1 MKVRFYTFKK
11 RVNSTAQPLGALYT
25 QKDCVWKDSTSEH
38 DPIIEVEGAP
48 NPAWNYCYIPDWNKY
63 YFIRDTITVAYNV
76 TQYICQEDSMATLKA
91 DILSTSQYVAF
102 SSDSSAYDKYKV
114 DNRVI
119 ASSIRAVTSIEQSF
133 SFLSDSGTYIITVL
147 NDATPS
153 QCQGIGI
160 SYALNAS
167 GMGALRN
174 ALVDPSVLQAI
185 SQLLGGS
192 PLESIF
198 GCIWVPFA
206 IDVTDANS
214 PYGTHLTDIKVG
226 KTLLSVGNA
235 IRLNNYVTQSEG
247 VNLTLTGVLRDDFRR
262 SEPYTTAVLHLPGVG
277 CMDVS
282 LADWIT
288 AQQIQITAIFEI
300 VTGNTL
306 YILRDP
312 DGYIIQTASCCF
324 AAQCPLGQFNTNLQG
339 AVNSIGG
346 MFGVAA
352 AFTAGAIGYGTA
364 MTGLLIAG
372 SNAIL
377 STAKH
382 APSISGHVGGRV
394 SSTIKKA
401 ALTIF
406 EIQTEDPDNAGY
418 IALKGRPVGKVV
430 NMNSI
435 TGYCQCAEASLEA
448 AASAIELEEVN
459 NYLNNGFFIE

>member
-1 MKVRFYTFKK
+1 MKVRFYNFKK
-11 RVNSTAQPLGALYT
+11 RVNSTAQPLGNLYT
-25 QKDCVWKDSTSEH
+25 EKECVLKEPTSEH
-38 DPIIEVEGAP
+38 DPVFEVAGAIDP
-48 NPAWNYCYIPDWNKY
+48 TYNYCYVGDWGKY
-63 YFIRDTITVAYNV
+63 YFIRDAVSVANGIS
-76 TQYICQEDSMATLKA
+76 QYICTEDILGTYKT

-119 ASSIRAVTSIEQSF
+119 ASSIRTVKSISQSF
-133 SFLSDSGTYIITVL
+133 SFFSTSGTYIITVL
-147 NDATPS
+147 NDATPP
-153 QCQGIGI
+153 QCQGIGV

-167 GMGALRN
+167 GMASLRN
-174 ALVDPSVLQAI
+174 SLVDPTAWQEI
-185 SQLLGGS
+185 QQFFGGS

-206 IDVTDANS
+206 VDVTDANS
-214 PYGTHLTDIKVG
+214 PYGTHITDMRIG
-226 KTLLSVGNA
+226 KTDVSVGNA
-235 IRLNNYVTQSEG
+235 IRLDGYVTKSEG
-247 VNLTLTGVLRDDFRR
+247 VSLTLTGVLRDDFRR

-282 LADWIT
+282 LSDWIT

-300 VTGNTL
+300 ATGNAL

-324 AAQCPLGQFNTNLQG
+324 AAQCPLGQFNTNMQG
-339 AVNSIGG
+339 VVNSIGG
-346 MFGVAA
+346 MAA
-352 AFTAGAIGYGTA
+352 SAAMFTAGAIGYGAA
-364 MTGLLIAG
+364 MTGILISG
-372 SNAIL
+372 SNGLL
-377 STAKH
+377 SAAKH

-394 SSTIKKA
+394 SSTIKTA
-401 ALTIF
+401 ELTIF

-435 TGYCQCAEASLEA
+435 TGYCQCSEASVEA
-448 AASAIELEEVN
+448 AASGLELEEIN

>member
-1 MKVRFYTFKK
+1 MKVRFYNFKK

-25 QKDCVWKDSTSEH
+25 EKECILKEPTSEH
-38 DPIIEVEGAP
+38 DPVFEVAGAIDP
-48 NPAWNYCYIPDWNKY
+48 TYNYCYVGDWEKY
-63 YFIRDTITVAYNV
+63 YFIRDAVSVANGIS
-76 TQYICQEDSMATLKA
+76 QYICTEDILGTYKS

-119 ASSIRAVTSIEQSF
+119 ASSIRVVKSISQSISFF
-133 SFLSDSGTYIITVL
+133 STSGTYIITVL
-147 NDATPS
+147 NDATPA
-153 QCQGIGI
+153 QCQGIGV
-160 SYALNAS
+160 SYALNAAS
-167 GMGALRN
+167 MAALRN
-174 ALVDPSVLQAI
+174 SLVDPTAWQAI
-185 SQLLGGS
+185 QQFLGGS

-214 PYGTHLTDIKVG
+214 PYGTHITDMRIG
-226 KTLLSVGNA
+226 KTDVSVGNA
-235 IRLNNYVTQSEG
+235 IRLDGYVTKSEG
-247 VNLTLTGVLRDDFRR
+247 VSLTLTGVLRDDFRR

-277 CMDVS
+277 CIDVS

-300 VTGNTL
+300 ATGNAL
-306 YILRDP
+306 YVLRDP

-324 AAQCPLGQFNTNLQG
+324 ASQCPLGQFNTNLQG

-372 SNAIL
+372 SNGVL
-377 STAKH
+377 SAAKH
-382 APSISGHVGGRV
+382 SPSISGHVGGRV
-394 SSTIKKA
+394 SSTIKSVE
-401 ALTIF
+401 LTIF

-435 TGYCQCAEASLEA
+435 TGYCQCSEASVEA
-448 AASAIELEEVN
+448 AASGLELEEIN
-459 NYLNNGFFIE
+459 NFLNNGFFIE